1 MTNRTALRARR
12 AAARRVL
19 RARTRTHRAAARI
32 ARRGVGSLATYAVAA
47 GLPVREA
54 RSAAGTMRR
63 CAARLGVE
71 GTPGVSYA
79 GRATAR
85 ACRRYTPAEAA
96 LIAADYGKRARRP
109 EYRVMASRLVRAA
122 VDVAA

>member
-1 MTNRTALRARR
+1 MENRTPRARR

-32 ARRGVGSLATYAVAA
+32 ARRGVGTLATYAVAA

-54 RSAAGTMRR
+54 RSAAGTMRK

-71 GTPGVSYA
+71 GTAGVSYA
-79 GRATAR
+79 GRAKAR

-96 LIAADYGKRARRP
+96 QVAADYARRARKAA
-109 EYRVMASRLVRAA
+109 YKAMAVRVVRAGLE
-122 VDVAA
+122 VAA